1 VATQNASFANYFSL
15 YMTAQVLRRLLNKR
29 ADVCGLSTLAFISY
43 FVYKAEFQR
52 VRAVVI

>member
-1 VATQNASFANYFSL
+1 VATQNASFANYFNL

-43 FVYKAEFQR
+43 FVYKAKFQR